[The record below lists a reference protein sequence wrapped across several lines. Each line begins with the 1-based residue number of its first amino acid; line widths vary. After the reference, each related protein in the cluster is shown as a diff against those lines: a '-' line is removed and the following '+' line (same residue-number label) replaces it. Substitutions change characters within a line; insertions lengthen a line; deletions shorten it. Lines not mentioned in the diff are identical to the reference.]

1 MSTKRRVFYSFH
13 YEKDAMRAA
22 EIRNIG
28 ALEETLVSDNEWEQI
43 KAGGD
48 HAIKRWIDDSIKNC
62 SCIVVLV
69 GEETA
74 DSEWVRYEIKKA
86 WSDGKGVVGIYIHK
100 IKCARECKDGGSGF
114 SQKGNNPFDFIL
126 NGTRLSSIV
135 ECFEPDPTDAYN
147 DIEKNLERLVEDA
160 IKKRQS
166 PFI

>member
-13 YEKDAMRAA
+13 YEKDAMRTA

-28 ALEETLVSDNEWEQI
+28 ALEKNTPVSDNEWEQI

-48 HAIKRWIDDSIKNC
+48 HAIKRWIDDSMKNC

-74 DSEWVRYEIKKA
+74 NRKWVQYEIRKA
-86 WSDGKGVVGIYIHK
+86 WSDGKGVVGIYIHN
-100 IKCARECKDGGSGF
+100 IKCPRSGF

-135 ECFEPDPTDAYN
+135 ECFEPYPADAYN
-147 DIEKNLERLVEDA
+147 DIAKNLKRLVEDA
-160 IKKRQS
+160 IKKKTDIS
-166 PFI
+166 HAVI

>member
-1 MSTKRRVFYSFH
+1 MSTKRKVFYSFH

-22 EIRNIG
+22 AIRNIG
-28 ALEETLVSDNEWEQI
+28 VLEGNTPVSDNEWEQV

-48 HAIKRWIDDSIKNC
+48 KAIEKWIDDSMKNC

-74 DSEWVRYEIKKA
+74 NRKWVQYEIRKA
-86 WSDGKGVVGIYIHK
+86 WSDGKGIVGIYIHN
-100 IKCARECKDGGSGF
+100 IKCPRSGF
-114 SQKGNNPFDFIL
+114 SQKGNNPFVIL
-126 NGTRLSSIV
+126 NSTNV
-135 ECFEPDPTDAYN
+135 ECFEPDTADAYN
-147 DIEKNLERLVEDA
+147 DIAKNLERWVESA